1 MATATAPYESGI
13 LPDETVDSVVIGGGA
28 GLKDT
33 RARFAARDV
42 RVVDTPVQ
50 EVVGTEPAVWQEF
63 ARPAGR
69 SSNVASWPAPR
80 GCTTVPKAWTG

>member
-50 EVVGTEPAVWQEF
+50 EVVPDGTGRWQEF
-63 ARPAGR
+63 A
-69 SSNVASWPAPR
+69 
-80 GCTTVPKAWTG
+80 